1 MYIYIKKKKKKKKK
15 FREIVSTC
23 VDSLFIIAD
32 CLEFLTGPIT
42 IFCPTNEA
50 FKAMMANKV
59 EMVKGFN
66 TTQFQ
71 QVSV

>member
-1 MYIYIKKKKKKKKK
+1 VLIDYLSP
-15 FREIVSTC
+15 RIV
-23 VDSLFIIAD
+23 
-32 CLEFLTGPIT
+32 LTGPIT

-50 FKAMMANKV
+50 FKAMMDNKV